1 MRKVTIRKKRWNSQ
15 AGITMIETLLASSIL
30 VIGSLGMIG
39 VVIGSIATNNR
50 NKIDSTQTMLATS
63 ILEQIDS
70 TVIGSGT
77 SNLTDCAGNNWTIE
91 TTVPSSTMGAG
102 APLSGA
108 NIDFTQTQVAGYYM
122 NYVVSIPCTFPP
134 TTGAAVQGI
143 YDVRWY
149 IQPISGST
157 LNTSTYL
164 LTVGAK
170 LTNGG
175 QGNMFFSA
183 PLTLRVMSTN

>member
-1 MRKVTIRKKRWNSQ
+1 MRSSQ

-30 VIGSLGMIG
+30 VIGSLGMMG

-77 SNLTDCAGNNWTIE
+77 SNLTDCALNNWTIE
-91 TTVPSSTMGAG
+91 TTVPVSGDAG
-102 APLSGA
+102 APLIGSS
-108 NIDFTQTQVAGYYM
+108 IDFTQPQVTGYYM
-122 NYVVSIPCTFPP
+122 NYVVSTPCT
-134 TTGAAVQGI
+134 TSGAVQGI
-143 YDVRWY
+143 YDVRWH
-149 IQPISGST
+149 IHAVGSPT
-157 LNTSTYL
+157 TTSTYL
-164 LTVGAK
+164 LTVSAK

-175 QGNMFFSA
+175 QGNMYFSA
-183 PLTLRVMSTN
+183 PLTLRVMSGN

>member
-1 MRKVTIRKKRWNSQ
+1 MRKVTIRKSRWNSQ

-50 NKIDSTQTMLATS
+50 NKIDSTQSMLATS

-77 SNLTDCAGNNWTIE
+77 SNLTDCAGNNWTIQ
-91 TTVPSSTMGAG
+91 TTVPSTGTAG
-102 APLSGA
+102 APLSGSG
-108 NIDFTQTQVAGYYM
+108 IDFTQAQVTGFYM
-122 NYVVSIPCTFPP
+122 NYVVSTPCTS
-134 TTGAAVQGI
+134 TGAIQGI
-143 YDVRWY
+143 YDVRWH
-149 IQPISGST
+149 IDSVGSPT
-157 LNTSTYL
+157 TTSTYL

-175 QGNMFFSA
+175 QGNMFFSS
-183 PLTLRVMSTN
+183 PLTLRVMSGN